1 MINVIINKQHSLTPQ
16 QEELLKA
23 EFGSEWARKDV
34 PPEGWTIPQMNQ
46 ISSELGSCVFV
57 SPIAYLL
64 AIMLKYQEPDQSIY
78 LMHNDK
84 RDKFEK
90 DGVISTRVAADGWQ
104 LIEL

>member
-1 MINVIINKQHSLTPQ
+1 MIKVIINKQHSLTPQ

-34 PPEGWTIPQMNQ
+34 PPEGWTLSQMNQ
-46 ISSELGSCVFV
+46 IASELGSCVFV

-64 AIMLKYQEPDQSIY
+64 AIMLKYQESDQSIY